1 MDRVSHPRL
10 RLGAATLPE
19 EDKLPEELTSD
30 EGQQQYL
37 SNRALYEDEWADWLV
52 DMGKAEDKAAALEM
66 VRANPMFSEG
76 GRVKAQGGLFAG
88 QMPGRNPGMNP
99 MAMNQGNPMGMNQGL
114 GAPNLGSRSMGMTPG
129 MGQQPIDPRMAQMM
143 QAQKL
148 QGGLRKPIP
157 KESEDTEL
165 IQLIKMLTSLGIP
178 MEQLR
183 GRTKEELV
191 EMLVS
196 VKGKMGGEQQGRPEV
211 EEEVEEEEEVVEEVD
226 ESLKGTSWFKII
238 IWLIIGG
245 AALYGGSE
253 LLVNG
258 SVALARDLGVSER
271 VISVTMIAIGTS
283 VPELAASVI
292 AALKKEKALSFGN
305 LIGSNIFNIASVLG
319 ITSLIQPIVMQSQ
332 QVLSNDIY
340 WMIAFSFIL
349 VPLAFLP
356 KKFLFGRIKGLVIL
370 AGYSVFIYITIFK

>member
-1 MDRVSHPRL
+1 M
-10 RLGAATLPE
+10 
-19 EDKLPEELTSD
+19 
-30 EGQQQYL
+30 
-37 SNRALYEDEWADWLV
+37 
-52 DMGKAEDKAAALEM
+52 
-66 VRANPMFSEG
+66 
-76 GRVKAQGGLFAG
+76 
-88 QMPGRNPGMNP
+88 
-99 MAMNQGNPMGMNQGL
+99 
-114 GAPNLGSRSMGMTPG
+114 
-129 MGQQPIDPRMAQMM
+129 
-143 QAQKL
+143 
-148 QGGLRKPIP
+148 
-157 KESEDTEL
+157 
-165 IQLIKMLTSLGIP
+165 
-178 MEQLR
+178 
-183 GRTKEELV
+183 
-191 EMLVS
+191 
-196 VKGKMGGEQQGRPEV
+196 
-211 EEEVEEEEEVVEEVD
+211 VEEVD

-258 SVALARDLGVSER
+258 SVSLARDLGVSER

-319 ITSLIQPIVMQSQ
+319 ITSLIKPIVMQSQ

-370 AGYSVFIYITIFK
+370 AGYSVFLYITIFK